1 MGWPRGV
8 CYGPDVQPTL
18 SVVIPTHHRA
28 RTLAQMI
35 GPLLADEAVTEVVI
49 VVDGLDARTL
59 AVLEAVPNVQR
70 RLRWSVLEPNQ
81 GLVRAKS
88 NGITLARG
96 DIVLML
102 DDDVRLPAGLASGH
116 VAHQQQRDHLV
127 VVGSM
132 HVDLGLR
139 RRMLDRVVARNYERA
154 YATDVAGYVSNPEGI
169 LDGLWAS
176 NVSMPRADLMA
187 MQPEILE
194 YTMFAHEDKHLGL
207 VAKRHGMTAVFD
219 PSLAAEHLYMKG
231 WAGMLRDAEASGRA
245 QRVLSEIH
253 PHLGPFDAEGIPEP
267 LNPLVERA
275 VLASDHPQVRRVE
288 LDSLRAATWV
298 SEAVGAHRTAERLAF
313 TAAQITRRR
322 GRRPILSR

>member
-28 RTLAQMI
+28 WTLAQMI
-35 GPLLADEAVTEVVI
+35 GPLLADESATEIVV
-49 VVDGLDARTL
+49 VVDGMDAQTL
-59 AVLEAVPNVQR
+59 AVLEAMPNAHR

-88 NGITLARG
+88 HGIRLASG
-96 DIVLML
+96 DVVLML

-116 VAHQQQRDHLV
+116 LAHHQQRDHLV

-139 RRMLDRVVARNYERA
+139 RRVLGRVVARNYERA
-154 YATDVAGYVSNPEGI
+154 YATDVADYVLHPEGI

-176 NVSMPRADLMA
+176 NVSMPTADLMA

-219 PSLAAEHLYMKG
+219 PSLAAEHLFMKD
-231 WAGMLRDAEASGRA
+231 WPGMLRDAEAFGRA
-245 QRVLSEIH
+245 QRVLSELH
-253 PHLGPFDAEGIPEP
+253 PQLGQFDAEGLPEP
-267 LNPLVERA
+267 LNPLVARA
-275 VLASDHPQVRRVE
+275 VLASDRAYLQGPE
-288 LDSLRAATWV
+288 LASLKAATWT

-313 TAAQITRRR
+313 AAAQIARRR
-322 GRRPILSR
+322 GRRSTPTR